1 MQIALE
7 ASDICAG
14 YGRIPILRGVSFC
27 VRPGEILGVLGHN
40 GMGKTT
46 LMKTL
51 VGTLRCTAGRIRL
64 VGEDVTALPTHLRV
78 RRGIGYVPQGREIF
92 PALSVRENILTGGL
106 ATGRSP
112 DELIARATGDFPPL
126 AALLDRKGSALS
138 GGEQQLLA
146 LSRALAGDPK
156 VLLLDEPTEGIQP
169 STVAEIAD
177 YLSRVAR
184 ERNLS
189 VIVVEQDLEFISDLA
204 ARVLLFTKGQ
214 VTKEIDPKDLKDPGM
229 IDEFFGLHA

>member
-1 MQIALE
+1 MPIALE

-27 VRPGEILGVLGHN
+27 ARQGEILGILGHN

-51 VGTLRCTAGRIRL
+51 VGAVRCTAGQIRL
-64 VGEDVTALPTHLRV
+64 AGEDVTALPTHLRA

-92 PALSVRENILTGGL
+92 PSLSVRENILAGGL
-106 ATGRSP
+106 ATGRP
-112 DELIARATGDFPPL
+112 ADELIARAVRDFPPL
-126 AALLDRKGSALS
+126 GGLLDRKGGALS

-169 STVAEIAD
+169 SIVEEIAD
-177 YLSRVAR
+177 HLSRIALQQH
-184 ERNLS
+184 LS

-214 VTKEIDPKDLKDPGM
+214 VTKEIDPKDLKDPAM

>member
-7 ASDICAG
+7 ASDIYAG
-14 YGRIPILRGVSFC
+14 YGRIPILRGVSFSA
-27 VRPGEILGVLGHN
+27 RQGEILGVLGHN

-51 VGTLRCTAGRIRL
+51 VGALRCTGGQIRL
-64 VGEDVTALPTHLRV
+64 AGEDVTALPTHLRA

-92 PALSVRENILTGGL
+92 PALSVRENILSGGL
-106 ATGRSP
+106 ATGRP
-112 DELIARATGDFPPL
+112 ADELIARATADFPHL
-126 AALLDRKGSALS
+126 ARLLDRKGGTLS

-169 STVAEIAD
+169 SIVEEIAD
-177 YLSRVAR
+177 YLSKLAR
-184 ERNLS
+184 ERSLS
-189 VIVVEQDLEFISDLA
+189 IIVVEQDLEFISELA
-204 ARVLLFTKGQ
+204 ARVLLFSKGQ
-214 VTKEIDPKDLKDPGM
+214 VTKELHAKDLTNPGM
-229 IDEFFGLHA
+229 IDEFFGLPA